1 MAEMKKLISAVLIFT
16 AISIIAF
23 WCFGGFAEKTIQV
36 RITQSEIDSLLT
48 KKFPLEKKY
57 LKFVRVT
64 YRNPELTLIPGT
76 TQARIGIAAQLRIG
90 IGPLEQ
96 KYDTSTTLLSQ
107 IIYNHEKKK
116 LILRQP
122 QCEHLSFP
130 AVADQH
136 RDLAIQAI
144 NLTTASI
151 WDEIPIYELKSHRRI
166 QAAARMVLKE
176 VHVEDGTLVFTLGL
190 PERVMPTVIPSD
202 QSF

>member
-1 MAEMKKLISAVLIFT
+1 MAEMKKLISAIFVFI

-23 WCFGGFAEKTIQV
+23 CWFGSFTEKTMQV
-36 RITQSEIDSLLT
+36 RITQSEIDALLA
-48 KKFPLEKKY
+48 KKFPLEKKH
-57 LKFVRVT
+57 LKFVRVI
-64 YRNPELTLIPGT
+64 YSNPEFTLVPGT
-76 TQARIGIAAQLRIG
+76 TQARIGINAQLRIG
-90 IGPLEQ
+90 IGLLEQ
-96 KYDTSTTLLSQ
+96 RYDTSTTLLSQ

-144 NLTTASI
+144 NLTTAGI

-166 QAAARMVLKE
+166 QAAARMVLKD

-190 PERVMPTVIPSD
+190 PERVMPTVMPSD
-202 QSF
+202 R